1 MFKIALLI
9 GINYSGDAELFGCVN
24 DVDLLVK
31 LLKEQYKYDYIF
43 TLKDTE
49 ASASNIISYFQWFAQ
64 LSHHYPTCEIWVS
77 YSGHGS
83 YIIDHSGDEVDGKD
97 EVIVPYDYK
106 TSGII
111 SDDVLNTFLQQIN
124 QKSKCI
130 MLFDCCHSGTILDLK
145 YQYDK
150 FNDRW
155 IENINSTDLASN
167 IIMISGCMDS
177 QTSADAYNLE
187 NSRQYQGALTTSFIK
202 TLKDSGYT
210 ITADQL
216 MTNIRNYLKEKGFS
230 QIPQITCSKQFGKNC
245 MFSKNI
251 YGNTNHSKFY
261 IP

>member
-9 GINYSGDAELFGCVN
+9 GINYTDTAQLYGCIN
-24 DVDLLVK
+24 DVILLTK
-31 LLKEQYKYDYIF
+31 ILKEQYKYDYIF
-43 TLKDTE
+43 TLTDAE
-49 ASASNIISYFQWFAQ
+49 ASFHNIISYFKWFAD
-64 LSHHYPTCEIWVS
+64 LSHRYPTCEIWVS

-83 YIIDHSGDEVDGKD
+83 YVIDHSGDEVDGHD

-106 TSGII
+106 TSGVI
-111 SDDVLNTFLQQIN
+111 SDDVLNTFLKQIN

-155 IENINSTDLASN
+155 IENINSTELSSN
-167 IIMISGCMDS
+167 IIMISGCTDA

-187 NSRQYQGALTTSFIK
+187 NSGMYQGALTTSFIK
-202 TLKDSGYT
+202 CLKDSGYT
-210 ITADQL
+210 ITVDQL
-216 MTNIRNYLKEKGFS
+216 LDNIRNYLKEKGFT

-245 MFSKNI
+245 LFSKNI
-251 YGNTNHSKFY
+251 YGNTNQSKFY